1 MVLSSLSRFLAPF
14 FRYIKIQIS
23 QRITTSTLD
32 IPDADVTA
40 GLIQVVP
47 HGRPLID
54 FTIDPTRNSSDQT
67 TTPVKTS
74 PHSLSHSIHSILSSP
89 HTSAVFS

>member
-1 MVLSSLSRFLAPF
+1 MVLSYLSQSVLAPF
-14 FRYIKIQIS
+14 FYIKIQIS

-67 TTPVKTS
+67 TTPVKS
-74 PHSLSHSIHSILSSP
+74 P
-89 HTSAVFS
+89 FSQ